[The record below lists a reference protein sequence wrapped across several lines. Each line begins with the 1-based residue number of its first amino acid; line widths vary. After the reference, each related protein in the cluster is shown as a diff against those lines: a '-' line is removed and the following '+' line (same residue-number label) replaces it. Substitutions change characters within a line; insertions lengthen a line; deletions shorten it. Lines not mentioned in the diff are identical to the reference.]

1 MENLISLH
9 WGRSTVE
16 NADHTVS
23 LNEAEQNNDRPL
35 LPKISNVSQLLPS
48 FCISKYEQVHILS
61 ILPWCK
67 KMIDLDEPFNSEVFK
82 WSLT

>member
-1 MENLISLH
+1 M
-9 WGRSTVE
+9 E

-48 FCISKYEQVHILS
+48 FCISKYESQY
-61 ILPWCK
+61 
-67 KMIDLDEPFNSEVFK
+67 
-82 WSLT
+82 LTLVQEDDRFR